1 MLRLYVTLLYHII
14 LIMLRLCYGPYVM
27 QNIIRKI
34 ICSFIPGKAS
44 FWKPGGIRQAEAEYR
59 EQFEDIIQEV
69 SNYKVKM
76 ENILCKTDIK
86 EQDLLFTDY
95 R

>member
-1 MLRLYVTLLYHII
+1 MFMLWTINF
-14 LIMLRLCYGPYVM
+14 GT
-27 QNIIRKI
+27 QNIKRKS
-34 ICSFIPGKAS
+34 ICFFIPGKAS
-44 FWKPGGIRQAEAEYR
+44 FWKPGGLRQATAEYR

-86 EQDLLFTDY
+86 EQDHLLIVNKPSIAAIDKLLWSQ
-95 R
+95 

>member
-1 MLRLYVTLLYHII
+1 MVHKLWYAAYR
-14 LIMLRLCYGPYVM
+14 M
-27 QNIIRKI
+27 QNIIRKSI
-34 ICSFIPGKAS
+34 GSFIPGKAS
-44 FWKPGGIRQAEAEYR
+44 FWKPGGLRQAAAEYR

-95 R
+95 KL